1 LIIEGSGFRRPQ
13 NIRIRF
19 RICNTGKYILFIEC
33 AIIFQERTLDKKFK
47 IRKEAMSG
55 LAMIYRKHLSNP
67 NGVPEATKNAV
78 KWIKAG
84 LEKTRFFFKP
94 SPVVFFGYFGFFWV
108 FFSYLPRRESF

>member
-1 LIIEGSGFRRPQ
+1 LIIEGSESRRPQ
-13 NIRIRF
+13 NIR
-19 RICNTGKYILFIEC
+19 NTEKDILFIEC
-33 AIIFQERTLDKKFK
+33 AIFFQERTLDKKFK

-84 LEKTRFFFKP
+84 LEKPGFLLTQP
-94 SPVVFFGYFGFFWV
+94 SGFFLG
-108 FFSYLPRRESF
+108 F